1 MIPFDFVY
9 CRPDTLNEVTD
20 TFKRY
25 QRENKKAICYG
36 GGSEI
41 ITMCRVSS
49 IHPDV
54 VVDIKK
60 IPECRVLEKDD
71 CFLNIGAACTLNQ
84 IKESKLFPLLGLAC
98 GRIADHTN
106 QCRITL
112 GGNLCGTIIYRETS
126 LPLLLSDAE
135 VTVSGPDGIR
145 RVLFQNIFDGRVQLK
160 EGEWIAQVHIPVWA
174 LQARHAHIKK
184 TTQEK
189 IDYPLVNVTAIWKDD
204 VLRTAFSGIC
214 SRPFRSSQIEAVLND
229 HGLSPEIRAEK
240 AAELLPEPPY
250 HDVEGSSEY
259 RAFVFRNTLC
269 ELLEAWQNDRA

>member
-1 MIPFDFVY
+1 MIPFDFIY
-9 CRPDTLNEVTD
+9 CCPNTIREAADAVQ
-20 TFKRY
+20 RY
-25 QRENKKAICYG
+25 QQEKKQAIYYS

-41 ITMCRVSS
+41 ITMCRAGS

-54 VVDIKK
+54 VIDIKK
-60 IPECRVLEKDD
+60 IPACTVLEKSDR
-71 CFLNIGAACTLNQ
+71 FLNIGVACTLNQ

-135 VTVSGPDGIR
+135 VTVNGPKGTR
-145 RVLFQNIFDGRVQLK
+145 RVLFQSIFDGRVWLQ
-160 EGEWIAQVHIPVWA
+160 EGEWMVQIHIPLWA

-189 IDYPLVNVTAIWKDD
+189 IDYPLVNVTAIWKGD
-204 VLRTAFSGIC
+204 VLRTAFSGVC
-214 SRPFRSSQIEAVLND
+214 SRPFRSSQIEKVLND
-229 HGLSPEIRAEK
+229 HRLTPEMRAEK
-240 AAELLPEPPY
+240 AVGFLPEPAY
-250 HDVEGSSEY
+250 SDVEGSSGY
-259 RAFVFRNTLC
+259 RAFVLRNTLC
-269 ELLEAWQNDRA
+269 ELLEAWQNDRV